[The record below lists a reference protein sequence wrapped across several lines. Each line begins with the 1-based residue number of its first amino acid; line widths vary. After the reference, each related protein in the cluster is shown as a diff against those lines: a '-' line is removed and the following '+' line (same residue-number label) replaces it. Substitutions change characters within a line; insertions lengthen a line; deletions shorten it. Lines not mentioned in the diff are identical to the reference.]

1 MTLPFFAC
9 TRETSCTI
17 DIEHSE
23 RALHAHVELDD
34 ESDLNPGDKVRVHG
48 EAISVRFG
56 ERLKLRRPAT
66 VVRAGLIE
74 RVWTRL
80 AARFELTELFEVS
93 FTPRRLR

>member
-1 MTLPFFAC
+1 MTSPFFS
-9 TRETSCTI
+9 RRVDTSCTI
-17 DIEHSE
+17 EIEHSE

-56 ERLKLRRPAT
+56 EKLKLRRPAT
-66 VVRAGLIE
+66 VVRAGLFE
-74 RVWTRL
+74 RAWTRL